1 MKIKFHK
8 AYDADSN
15 KLSLFIEF
23 ERRIVVVPYSR
34 RFNDAA
40 GRRQFAI
47 DMLLRGCGL
56 MRPLTDL
63 KRMMPGSFGQIDE
76 IEISPEELKRERDL
90 FLSSEGIPFN
100 SETEMRW
107 HHPL

>member
-8 AYDADSN
+8 CYDSQTN

-23 ERRIVVVPYSR
+23 ERRIVCVPWAR

-40 GRRQFAI
+40 GRRQFAL

-56 MRPLTDL
+56 MRPLSDL

-76 IEISPEELKRERDL
+76 IEISKEELNRARDL
-90 FLSSEGIPFN
+90 FLSSEGNTFN
-100 SETEMRW
+100 PETEMRW

>member
-1 MKIKFHK
+1 MKIKFHQ

-23 ERRIVVVPYSR
+23 ERRIVCVPWAR

>member
-1 MKIKFHK
+1 MRIKFHK
-8 AYDADSN
+8 AYDAESN

-23 ERRIVVVPYSR
+23 ERRIVVVPYAR

-40 GRRQFAI
+40 GRRQFAL

-56 MRPLTDL
+56 MRPLSDL

-76 IEISPEELKRERDL
+76 IEVSREELKQARDL
-90 FLSSEGIPFN
+90 FLSSEGNQFN
-100 SETEMRW
+100 PETEMKW

>member
-1 MKIKFHK
+1 MKIKLHK
-8 AYDADSN
+8 AYDSQTN

-23 ERRIVVVPYSR
+23 ERRIVCVPWAR

-40 GRRQFAI
+40 GRRQFAL

-56 MRPLTDL
+56 MRPLSDL

-76 IEISPEELKRERDL
+76 IEISPEEMKRERDL
-90 FLSSEGIPFN
+90 FLSREGNPFN
-100 SETEMRW
+100 SETEMKW

>member
-107 HHPL
+107 HYPL

>member
-8 AYDADSN
+8 AYDANTN

-23 ERRIVVVPYSR
+23 ERRIVVAPWSR
-34 RFNDAA
+34 RFNDA
-40 GRRQFAI
+40 GRRRKFAV

-56 MRPLTDL
+56 MRPLSDL
-63 KRMMPGSFGQIDE
+63 KRMMRGSFGQIDE

-90 FLSSEGIPFN
+90 FLSSEGNPFN
-100 SETEMRW
+100 SETEMKW

>member
-8 AYDADSN
+8 AYDSESN

-23 ERRIVVVPYSR
+23 ERRIVCVPWAR

>member
-8 AYDADSN
+8 AYDAESN

-23 ERRIVVVPYSR
+23 ERRIVVVPWSR
-34 RFNDAA
+34 RFNDAG
-40 GRRQFAI
+40 GRRQFAV

-56 MRPLTDL
+56 MRPLSDL

-76 IEISPEELKRERDL
+76 MEISPEELKRERDL
-90 FLSSEGIPFN
+90 FLSSEGNPFN
-100 SETEMRW
+100 SETEMKW

>member
-8 AYDADSN
+8 AYDSETN

-23 ERRIVVVPYSR
+23 ERRIVVVPWAR

-40 GRRQFAI
+40 GRRQFAV
-47 DMLLRGCGL
+47 L
-56 MRPLTDL
+56 MRPLSDL

-76 IEISPEELKRERDL
+76 IEISQEELKRARDL
-90 FLSSEGIPFN
+90 FLSSEGNPFN
-100 SETEMRW
+100 PETEMKW

>member
-23 ERRIVVVPYSR
+23 ERRIVCVPWAR

-76 IEISPEELKRERDL
+76 IEISQEELKRERDL

>member
-1 MKIKFHK
+1 MKIKFHQ

-15 KLSLFIEF
+15 KSSLFIEF
-23 ERRIVVVPYSR
+23 ERRIVCVPWAR

-90 FLSSEGIPFN
+90 FLSSEGNPFN
-100 SETEMRW
+100 SETEMKW

>member
-8 AYDADSN
+8 AYDSATN

-40 GRRQFAI
+40 GRRQFAL
-47 DMLLRGCGL
+47 DMLLLGCGL
-56 MRPLTDL
+56 MRPLSDL
-63 KRMMPGSFGQIDE
+63 KRMMHGSFGQIDE
-76 IEISPEELKRERDL
+76 IEVSQEELNRARDL
-90 FLSSEGIPFN
+90 FLSSEGHPFN
-100 SETEMRW
+100 PETEMKW
-107 HHPL
+107 HHQL

>member
-1 MKIKFHK
+1 MKIKFHQ

-23 ERRIVVVPYSR
+23 ERRIVCVPWAR

-90 FLSSEGIPFN
+90 FLSSEGNPFN
-100 SETEMRW
+100 SETEMKW

>member
-8 AYDADSN
+8 CYDSQTN

-23 ERRIVVVPYSR
+23 ERRIACVPWCR

-40 GRRQFAI
+40 GRRQFAV

-56 MRPLTDL
+56 MRPLSDL

-76 IEISPEELKRERDL
+76 IEISQEELKRERDL

>member
-8 AYDADSN
+8 AYDAESN

-23 ERRIVVVPYSR
+23 ERRIVVVPYAR

-40 GRRQFAI
+40 GRRQFAL

-56 MRPLTDL
+56 MRPLSDL

>member
-1 MKIKFHK
+1 MKIKLHK
-8 AYDADSN
+8 AYDSQTN

-23 ERRIVVVPYSR
+23 ERWIVCVPWAR

-40 GRRQFAI
+40 GRRQFAL

-56 MRPLTDL
+56 MRPLSDL

-76 IEISPEELKRERDL
+76 IEISKEEMKRERDL
-90 FLSSEGIPFN
+90 FLSREGNPFN
-100 SETEMRW
+100 SETEMKW

>member
-23 ERRIVVVPYSR
+23 ERRIVCVPWAR

>member
-8 AYDADSN
+8 AYDAETN

-23 ERRIVVVPYSR
+23 ERRIVVVPYAR

-40 GRRQFAI
+40 GRRQFAL
-47 DMLLRGCGL
+47 DMMLRGCGL
-56 MRPLTDL
+56 MRPLSDL
-63 KRMMPGSFGQIDE
+63 NRMMPGSFGQIDE
-76 IEISPEELKRERDL
+76 IEVSQEELNRARDL
-90 FLSSEGIPFN
+90 FLSSEGSPFN
-100 SETEMRW
+100 PETEMRW

>member
-8 AYDADSN
+8 AYDADTN

-23 ERRIVVVPYSR
+23 ERRIVCVPWAR

-47 DMLLRGCGL
+47 DILLRGCGL

>member
-8 AYDADSN
+8 GYDSATN

-23 ERRIVVVPYSR
+23 ERRIVVVPYAR

-40 GRRQFAI
+40 GRRQFAL

-56 MRPLTDL
+56 MRPLSDL

-76 IEISPEELKRERDL
+76 IEVSQEELKRARDL
-90 FLSSEGIPFN
+90 FLSSEGNPFN
-100 SETEMRW
+100 PETEMKW

>member
-8 AYDADSN
+8 AYDAESN

-34 RFNDAA
+34 RFNDSG

-47 DMLLRGCGL
+47 DMLLRGCVL
-56 MRPLTDL
+56 MRPLSDL

-90 FLSSEGIPFN
+90 FLSSEGNPFN
-100 SETEMRW
+100 SETEMKW

>member
-1 MKIKFHK
+1 MKIKLHK
-8 AYDADSN
+8 AYDSETN

-23 ERRIVVVPYSR
+23 ERRIVCVPWAR

-40 GRRQFAI
+40 GRRQFAL

-56 MRPLTDL
+56 MRPLSDL

-90 FLSSEGIPFN
+90 FLSSEGNPLN
-100 SETEMRW
+100 SETEMKW

>member
-1 MKIKFHK
+1 MKIKLHK
-8 AYDADSN
+8 AYDAETN

-23 ERRIVVVPYSR
+23 ERRIVCVPWAR

-40 GRRQFAI
+40 GRRQFAL

-56 MRPLTDL
+56 MRPLSDL
-63 KRMMPGSFGQIDE
+63 KRMMPGSFCQIDE
-76 IEISPEELKRERDL
+76 IEVSQEELKRARDL
-90 FLSSEGIPFN
+90 FLSSEGSPFN
-100 SETEMRW
+100 PETEMKW

>member
-1 MKIKFHK
+1 MKIKLHK
-8 AYDADSN
+8 AYDSETN

-23 ERRIVVVPYSR
+23 ERRIVCVPWAR

-40 GRRQFAI
+40 GRRQFAL

-56 MRPLTDL
+56 MRPLSDL

-76 IEISPEELKRERDL
+76 IEVSQEELNRARDL
-90 FLSSEGIPFN
+90 FLSSEGHPFN
-100 SETEMRW
+100 PETEMKW

>member
-8 AYDADSN
+8 CYDSESN

-23 ERRIVVVPYSR
+23 ERRIICVPWAR

-40 GRRQFAI
+40 GRRQFAL

-56 MRPLTDL
+56 MRPLSDL
-63 KRMMPGSFGQIDE
+63 KRMMSGSFGQIDE

>member
-1 MKIKFHK
+1 MKIKFYK
-8 AYDADSN
+8 CYDSYTN

-23 ERRIVVVPYSR
+23 ERRVVCVPYSR

-40 GRRQFAI
+40 GRRQFAL

-56 MRPLTDL
+56 MRPLSDL

-76 IEISPEELKRERDL
+76 IEISQEELKRARDL
-90 FLSSEGIPFN
+90 FLSSEGNPFN
-100 SETEMRW
+100 PETEMKW

>member
-8 AYDADSN
+8 AYDAETN

-40 GRRQFAI
+40 GRRQFAL
-47 DMLLRGCGL
+47 DMLLVAAALCARYL
-56 MRPLTDL
+56 
-63 KRMMPGSFGQIDE
+63 I
-76 IEISPEELKRERDL
+76 
-90 FLSSEGIPFN
+90 
-100 SETEMRW
+100 
-107 HHPL
+107 

>member
-8 AYDADSN
+8 AYDAESN

-23 ERRIVVVPYSR
+23 ERRIVVVPWAR
-34 RFNDAA
+34 RFNDAG
-40 GRRQFAI
+40 GRRQFAV

-56 MRPLTDL
+56 MRPLSDL

-90 FLSSEGIPFN
+90 FLSCEGIPFN
-100 SETEMRW
+100 SETEMKW

>member
-8 AYDADSN
+8 AYDSESN

-23 ERRIVVVPYSR
+23 ERRIVCVPWAR

-90 FLSSEGIPFN
+90 FLSCEGILFN
-100 SETEMRW
+100 SETEMKW

>member
-1 MKIKFHK
+1 MKIKLHK
-8 AYDADSN
+8 AYDSVTN

-23 ERRIVVVPYSR
+23 ERRIVCVPWAR

-40 GRRQFAI
+40 WRRQFAL

-56 MRPLTDL
+56 MRPLSDL

-76 IEISPEELKRERDL
+76 IEISQDELKRERDL
-90 FLSSEGIPFN
+90 FLSSEGNPFN
-100 SETEMRW
+100 PETEMKW

>member
-8 AYDADSN
+8 AYDAESN

-23 ERRIVVVPYSR
+23 ERRIVVVPYAR

-40 GRRQFAI
+40 GRRQFAL
-47 DMLLRGCGL
+47 DMMLRGCGL
-56 MRPLTDL
+56 MRPLSDL
-63 KRMMPGSFGQIDE
+63 NRMMPGSFGQIDE
-76 IEISPEELKRERDL
+76 IEVSQEELNRARYL
-90 FLSSEGIPFN
+90 FLSSEGNQFN
-100 SETEMRW
+100 SETEMKW

>member
-8 AYDADSN
+8 CYDSESN

-23 ERRIVVVPYSR
+23 ERRIICVPWAR

-40 GRRQFAI
+40 GRRQFAV

-56 MRPLTDL
+56 MRPLSDL

>member
-1 MKIKFHK
+1 MKIKLHK
-8 AYDADSN
+8 AYDAETN

-23 ERRIVVVPYSR
+23 ERRIVCVPWAR

-40 GRRQFAI
+40 GRRQFAL

-56 MRPLTDL
+56 MRPLSDL

-76 IEISPEELKRERDL
+76 IEINQEELKRARDL
-90 FLSSEGIPFN
+90 FLSSEGNPFN
-100 SETEMRW
+100 PETEMRW

>member
-8 AYDADSN
+8 AYDSATN

-34 RFNDAA
+34 RFNDAG

-56 MRPLTDL
+56 MRPLSDL
-63 KRMMPGSFGQIDE
+63 KRMMPGSFCQIDE
-76 IEISPEELKRERDL
+76 IEITQEELKRERDL
-90 FLSSEGIPFN
+90 FLSSEGNPFN
-100 SETEMRW
+100 SETEMKW

>member
-1 MKIKFHK
+1 MKIKLHK
-8 AYDADSN
+8 AYDANTN

-23 ERRIVVVPYSR
+23 ERRIVVVPWSR
-34 RFNDAA
+34 RFNDAGA
-40 GRRQFAI
+40 RRKFAV

-56 MRPLTDL
+56 MRPLSDL
-63 KRMMPGSFGQIDE
+63 KRMILGSFGQIDE

-90 FLSSEGIPFN
+90 FLSCEGNPFN
-100 SETEMRW
+100 ADKEMKW

>member
-1 MKIKFHK
+1 MKIKFHI
-8 AYDADSN
+8 AYDSETN

-23 ERRIVVVPYSR
+23 ERRIVVVPWAR

-40 GRRQFAI
+40 GRRQFAV

-56 MRPLTDL
+56 MRPLSDL

-90 FLSSEGIPFN
+90 FLSSEGNPLN
-100 SETEMRW
+100 SETEMKW